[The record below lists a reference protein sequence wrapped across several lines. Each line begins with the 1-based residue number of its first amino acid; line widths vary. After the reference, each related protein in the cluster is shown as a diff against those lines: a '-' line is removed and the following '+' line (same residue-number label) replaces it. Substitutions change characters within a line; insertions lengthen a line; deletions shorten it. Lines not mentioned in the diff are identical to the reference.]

1 MNDTGFY
8 DSYFAIILFLSFTS
22 PIFIHFLNC
31 FIGSSSTIKGLFVV
45 HESKSISH
53 QVTEPYEPIVVNF
66 VSKMPQQPKRRSK
79 PVKRRSKPVERR
91 SKPVKQVIKPV
102 KQTRPIKSK
111 KSPEKSHTSVKSKK
125 LKTAKVNSSK
135 PQPEKNLNKNNDLIK
150 ESIKSLKTLGYKS
163 GEVKKTLQNLCIS
176 NEFKNSESLIEAFFK
191 SR

>member
-22 PIFIHFLNC
+22 PIFIQFLNC
-31 FIGSSSTIKGLFVV
+31 FIVSSSTIKGLFVAC
-45 HESKSISH
+45 ESKSISH

-79 PVKRRSKPVERR
+79 PVKQRS
-91 SKPVKQVIKPV
+91 KPV

-150 ESIKSLKTLGYKS
+150 ESVKSLKTLGYKS

>member
-1 MNDTGFY
+1 MNNTGFY
-8 DSYFAIILFLSFTS
+8 DSYFAIILFFSFTS
-22 PIFIHFLNC
+22 PIFIHFFNC
-31 FIGSSSTIKGLFVV
+31 FISSSLKIKRPVV
-45 HESKSISH
+45 AYESKSISH
-53 QVTEPYEPIVVNF
+53 QVAEPYEPIVVNF
-66 VSKMPQQPKRRSK
+66 VSKISQQSK
-79 PVKRRSKPVERR
+79 QR
-91 SKPVKQVIKPV
+91 SKPVKQRSKPV

-125 LKTAKVNSSK
+125 LKTAKVNLSK

-150 ESIKSLKTLGYKS
+150 ESVKSLKTLGYKS